1 MCIYW
6 IQWTSQNV
14 SRRIWR
20 LWKWTW
26 FLSQCQP
33 WPPGR
38 ASTFK
43 DTWNVYKEPGRKI
56 QYKSSFMK
64 IVRIRDGHAD
74 ADRMLIRNMSRI
86 YRAISDIC
94 RIKQISASMR
104 IGKYIRMA
112 IPSLSWTHSSHPTCF
127 QARQGRGTETRSGFR
142 WSLCKSSGWAL
153 FWNYIH
159 FFPWPCFLSLYMH
172 RPWIRSTGADTIW
185 KTNHVGRL
193 EKTCLVQKHGQ
204 TRALENANKHVYY
217 ISPKEYDK
225 V

>member
-112 IPSLSWTHSSHPTCF
+112 IPSQDPPVQCPFTFIGVGIEGEVRAWIDSEEETPWGLKVFFLPQLLPSLALHSLTAF
-127 QARQGRGTETRSGFR
+127 DTT
-142 WSLCKSSGWAL
+142 KSSNPTTSFL
-153 FWNYIH
+153 LLCHCI
-159 FFPWPCFLSLYMH
+159 PCLCPAQVKS
-172 RPWIRSTGADTIW
+172 
-185 KTNHVGRL
+185 
-193 EKTCLVQKHGQ
+193 
-204 TRALENANKHVYY
+204 
-217 ISPKEYDK
+217 
-225 V
+225 